1 MPINY
6 TALATEIN
14 TDPKALG
21 YKVSG
26 VPKSDYDI
34 SVILNM
40 PGASAETI
48 FKAYTDTTEIVAGIV
63 RGEYDA
69 LTAAN
74 KAFLTDVIL
83 KAPRLKTGDTNIRN
97 GVGNIFGVG
106 TTSRTNLIAA
116 ASKSATR
123 GEVLFGEGT
132 SIGDVDVAKALG
144 RG

>member
-6 TALATEIN
+6 TQLATEIN

-21 YKVSG
+21 YAG
-26 VPKSDYDI
+26 KSDYAI
-34 SVILNM
+34 SVILNT

-48 FKAYTDTTEIVAGIV
+48 FKAFTETAEIVAGIV
-63 RGEYDA
+63 RSEYDA

-74 KAFLTDVIL
+74 KTFLTDVIL
-83 KAPRLKTGDTNIRN
+83 KAPRIKTGDANLRSGIS
-97 GVGNIFGVG
+97 GIFGVG
-106 TTSRTNLIAA
+106 TTSRTNLINA

-132 SIGDVDVAKALG
+132 TIGDQDVAKALG

>member
-1 MPINY
+1 VPINY
-6 TALATEIN
+6 TQLATEIN

-21 YKVSG
+21 YAG
-26 VPKSDYDI
+26 KSDYAI
-34 SVILNM
+34 SVILNT

-48 FKAYTDTTEIVAGIV
+48 FKAFTETAEIVAGIV
-63 RGEYDA
+63 RAEYDV

-83 KAPRLKTGDTNIRN
+83 KAPRIKTGDANLRAGI
-97 GVGNIFGVG
+97 GNIFAAG
-106 TTSRTNLIAA
+106 TASRTALVAA

-132 SIGDVDVAKALG
+132 SIGDADVAKALG